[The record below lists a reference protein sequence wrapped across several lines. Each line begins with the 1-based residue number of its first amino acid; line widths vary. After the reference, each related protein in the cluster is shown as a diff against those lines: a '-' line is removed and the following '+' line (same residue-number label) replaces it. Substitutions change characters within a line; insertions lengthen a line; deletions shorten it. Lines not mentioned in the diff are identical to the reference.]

1 MSHLINHYIENKEL
15 IPAIL
20 DYGWIVQKNT
30 WTDCPLKIQKRI
42 EKEQLKSYFLG
53 NDPKLVKQNQKDL
66 GN

>member
-15 IPAIL
+15 IPMLL
-20 DYGWIVQKNT
+20 DYGWIIRNDT

-42 EKEQLKSYFLG
+42 EKEQPASYFLG
-53 NDPKLVKQNQKDL
+53 NNPKLVKQNQKDL